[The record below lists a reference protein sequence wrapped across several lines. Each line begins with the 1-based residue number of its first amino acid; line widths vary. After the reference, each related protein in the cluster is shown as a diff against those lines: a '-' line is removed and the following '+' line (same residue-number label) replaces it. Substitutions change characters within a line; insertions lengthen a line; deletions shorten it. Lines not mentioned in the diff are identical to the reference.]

1 VKTSK
6 EVLDILRS
14 IKDVRLDGEGELE
27 VKFEGDWEAN
37 SGYNHNSFTEQL
49 LLLIEDTLKGDVE

>member
-1 VKTSK
+1 MKTSK

-14 IKDVRLDGEGELE
+14 IKDVRLDGEEFQ
-27 VKFEGDWEAN
+27 VKFDGDWEAN
-37 SGYNHNSFTEQL
+37 SGYNPNSFTEQL

>member
-1 VKTSK
+1 MGRGSLKSS
-6 EVLDILRS
+6 LR
-14 IKDVRLDGEGELE
+14 
-27 VKFEGDWEAN
+27 DWEAN